1 MDGSVDPAPLYNAVK
16 DGNTNFTAAPASGGG
31 GGTGG
36 DAATAAV
43 TAAIGATAFGQIEWP
58 SMAEQAESTLLGGEK
73 SLMNDKPLLP
83 FVQQLCNA
91 SLRHFQSLPDGRF
104 YAFFPDYFGEFK
116 AWVDSRVDDLLVL
129 TDRAYAASINRRE
142 AHRVAM
148 RTAQAGPSPHAVADL
163 TRTEPRPRFDP
174 NSVLS

>member
-1 MDGSVDPAPLYNAVK
+1 MPDTVTPDLRRAVVNALCGPLGSDLA
-16 DGNTNFTAAPASGGG
+16 
-31 GGTGG
+31 
-36 DAATAAV
+36 DAY
-43 TAAIGATAFGQIEWP
+43 
-58 SMAEQAESTLLGGEK
+58 L
-73 SLMNDKPLLP
+73 NDI
-83 FVQQLCNA
+83 
-91 SLRHFQSLPDGRF
+91 
-104 YAFFPDYFGEFK
+104 EFK